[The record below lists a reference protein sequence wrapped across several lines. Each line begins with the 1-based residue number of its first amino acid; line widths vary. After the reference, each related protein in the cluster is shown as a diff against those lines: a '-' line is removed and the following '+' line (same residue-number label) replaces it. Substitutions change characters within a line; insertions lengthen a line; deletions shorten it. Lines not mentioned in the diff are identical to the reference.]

1 MTTRGHGV
9 FAQYSP
15 EHYKEWICKE
25 NRRLERGASPERH
38 VFDPANSLHRSSLYE
53 PMGLRDE
60 AQNIEHRHH
69 AMTKSLKDLR
79 QYQTAPNS
87 GGLTIQTPSKP
98 LEVATR
104 QPLSGD
110 FLPHSSHH
118 HHFGWN
124 APTPEA
130 RIPAAPETAHANY
143 YKMGSAQKYNQQV
156 FFKASLISTRKV

>member
-1 MTTRGHGV
+1 MRPSTLLGLCYQLRKPPHMTTRGHGV

-60 AQNIEHRHH
+60 A
-69 AMTKSLKDLR
+69 
-79 QYQTAPNS
+79 
-87 GGLTIQTPSKP
+87 
-98 LEVATR
+98 
-104 QPLSGD
+104 
-110 FLPHSSHH
+110 
-118 HHFGWN
+118 
-124 APTPEA
+124 